1 MDENP
6 YQSPQ
11 TVDRPDTNRVRTP
24 LTFWRDLF
32 VLGVTAFLLAIV
44 TDAAS
49 PWLRLIMTC
58 AWFAFAFG
66 ALWYTYGSH
75 TWGRHKDDP

>member
-11 TVDRPDTNRVRTP
+11 TVEGPDPNRIHTP
-24 LTFWRDLF
+24 LAFWRDL
-32 VLGVTAFLLAIV
+32 VALGVTAFLLAV
-44 TDAAS
+44 GTEAAP
-49 PWLRLIMTC
+49 PWLRLIMTF
-58 AWFAFAFG
+58 AWWPFAFG

-75 TWGRHKDDP
+75 TWRRQKDDP